1 MIVQTSLD
9 VSGDRYGT
17 TDILLL
23 LRFEDLKVSD
33 GVDSGLIISH
43 IGLHTVY
50 YDTRDLFSSTKL
62 WIYDKDKRKRFGVI
76 ISYKSAMD
84 SNTFIFE
91 SSGPKILHSQVR
103 QDQVAYMYVQAVAH

>member
-62 WIYDKDKRKRFGVI
+62 
-76 ISYKSAMD
+76 
-84 SNTFIFE
+84 
-91 SSGPKILHSQVR
+91 
-103 QDQVAYMYVQAVAH
+103 